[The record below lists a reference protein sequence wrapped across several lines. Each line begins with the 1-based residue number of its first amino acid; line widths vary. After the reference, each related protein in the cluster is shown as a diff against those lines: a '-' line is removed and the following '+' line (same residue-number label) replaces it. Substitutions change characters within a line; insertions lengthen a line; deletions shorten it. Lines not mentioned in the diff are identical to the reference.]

1 MRFLCKNS
9 RMKIWIGGPASVLK
23 EWNAVP
29 VTDSL
34 KIIQTI
40 DNILPDE
47 SEAVD
52 AIVYLFPEQDEA
64 MLTELRQHYAPI
76 RIVNAVIP
84 TCTELGEGLVR
95 INGWPGFLGRP
106 LAEMAAPASV
116 DIAPVNDLMK
126 ALGRQAEWVAD
137 TEGMLSVRVIASIIN
152 EAWFALEEGISTP
165 EEIDTAMKMGTNYPL
180 GPFEWGRK
188 IGLNKLVHLLDRLA
202 MKQERYSPCPL
213 LKKEALA

>member
-1 MRFLCKNS
+1 
-9 RMKIWIGGPASVLK
+9 MKIWIGGPASILE
-23 EWNAVP
+23 EWNRIPASHSLEIIQS
-29 VTDSL
+29 TDS
-34 KIIQTI
+34 T
-40 DNILPDE
+40 LPDL
-47 SEAVD
+47 SQAVS
-52 AIVYLFPEQDEA
+52 ALLYLFPEQEEA

-106 LAEMAAPASV
+106 LTEMAAPASV
-116 DIAPVNDLMK
+116 DIAHVNDFMK

-137 TEGMLSVRVIASIIN
+137 TEGMLSARVIASIIN
-152 EAWFALEEGISTP
+152 EAWYALEEGISTP

-188 IGLNKLVHLLDRLA
+188 IGLIKIVHLLDRLA
-202 MKQERYSPCPL
+202 MKQERYRPCPL

>member
-1 MRFLCKNS
+1 
-9 RMKIWIGGPASVLK
+9 
-23 EWNAVP
+23 
-29 VTDSL
+29 
-34 KIIQTI
+34 
-40 DNILPDE
+40 
-47 SEAVD
+47 
-52 AIVYLFPEQDEA
+52 
-64 MLTELRQHYAPI
+64 
-76 RIVNAVIP
+76 
-84 TCTELGEGLVR
+84 
-95 INGWPGFLGRP
+95 
-106 LAEMAAPASV
+106 MAAPASV